1 VGGNIRDISKE
12 RREIMKTKKHFIL
25 VVVAFVLVARL
36 LTHATMS
43 DAQDQSGP
51 CNKGAFPSVKITDR
65 HAFLEGVFFAKQ
77 EIREM
82 RLKEALD
89 APCEKKDILAGL
101 EGIQVLAE
109 GVKPEAEKCGL
120 TQKILQTD
128 AELRLRQHG
137 IMILTLED
145 VKQSLANDRVEGS
158 EKDIETLIPKA
169 IALRESLA
177 GKDSDE
183 HFLQCLRDFILH
195 GQQQTSS
202 LPPCLY
208 INVNV
213 IVFEESHHAVFSI
226 EVGLKEGASLDRNAA
241 FCEAPIWEMSGVA
254 GCSSNNLKEYV
265 REGLRDYLDEF
276 INDYL
281 AANPKDQSSDIKQ

>member
-1 VGGNIRDISKE
+1 
-12 RREIMKTKKHFIL
+12 MKTRKYIIL
-25 VVVAFVLVARL
+25 VIVVLVLIAGL
-36 LTHATMS
+36 LAQATMS
-43 DAQDQSGP
+43 DTQDQSGP

-89 APCEKKDILAGL
+89 APREQKDILAGI
-101 EGIQVLAE
+101 EGVQVLVE
-109 GVKPEAEKCGL
+109 GVKPEAKKCGL

-137 IMILTLED
+137 IRILTVED

-158 EKDIETLIPKA
+158 EKDIETMIPKA

-183 HFLQCLRDFILH
+183 HFLHCLRDFILH

-208 INVNV
+208 VNVNV
-213 IVFEESHHAVFSI
+213 IVFEESHRAVFSI
-226 EVGLKEGASLDRNAA
+226 EVELKEGASLDRNAA
-241 FCEAPIWEMSGVA
+241 FCEALIWEMSGVG
-254 GCSSNNLKEYV
+254 GCSSNDLKEYV

-276 INDYL
+276 INAYL
-281 AANPKDQSSDIKQ
+281 AANPKDKSSDTKQ